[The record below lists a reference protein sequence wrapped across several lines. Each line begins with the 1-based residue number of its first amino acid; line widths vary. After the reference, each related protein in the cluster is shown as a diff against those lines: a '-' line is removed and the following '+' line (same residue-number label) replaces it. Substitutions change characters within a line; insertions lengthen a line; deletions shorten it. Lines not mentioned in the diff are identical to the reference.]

1 MLKAVS
7 VCAGQRLLSQRH
19 SARFPSVFSA
29 EEAYIPANFNRRY
42 NGPVR
47 MRIALAS
54 SLNVPVSR
62 RKRTVFVEDDV
73 NGDQVE
79 FEAR

>member
-1 MLKAVS
+1 
-7 VCAGQRLLSQRH
+7 
-19 SARFPSVFSA
+19 
-29 EEAYIPANFNRRY
+29 
-42 NGPVR
+42 